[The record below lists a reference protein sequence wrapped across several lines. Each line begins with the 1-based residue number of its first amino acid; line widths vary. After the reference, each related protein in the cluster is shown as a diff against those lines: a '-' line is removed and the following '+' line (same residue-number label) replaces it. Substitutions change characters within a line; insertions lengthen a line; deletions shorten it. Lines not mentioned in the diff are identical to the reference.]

1 MGRSSSAMRVLL
13 LCLVALAAV
22 GRAEDTEEEV
32 LPPDPPLV
40 WYPDHLEA
48 PPKPAIRS
56 AIDDLMD
63 ANEANRLPSLI
74 PDKTPD
80 LGEGADV
87 EDMGPDTHEAIDM
100 VLAANDM
107 EVHVDDFAKQKR
119 EKELGEARKAAEA
132 KSRKCT
138 WISCLLWNLFGKI
151 SEARSMR
158 CWQQIWQTLH
168 ECVGAL
174 GAVKLH

>member
-1 MGRSSSAMRVLL
+1 MA
-13 LCLVALAAV
+13 
-22 GRAEDTEEEV
+22 
-32 LPPDPPLV
+32 DPPLV

-74 PDKTPD
+74 PDKTPGTRHPYPLIFSVCPAAAARLLTPSAGLGSAD
-80 LGEGADV
+80 LGESAEV

-119 EKELGEARKAAEA
+119 EKELG
-132 KSRKCT
+132 
-138 WISCLLWNLFGKI
+138 
-151 SEARSMR
+151 
-158 CWQQIWQTLH
+158 
-168 ECVGAL
+168 
-174 GAVKLH
+174 

>member
-48 PPKPAIRS
+48 LPKPAIRS

-63 ANEANRLPSLI
+63 ANRLPSLI

-80 LGEGADV
+80 LGESAEV

-132 KSRKCT
+132 KKQ
-138 WISCLLWNLFGKI
+138 
-151 SEARSMR
+151 E
-158 CWQQIWQTLH
+158 
-168 ECVGAL
+168 VP
-174 GAVKLH
+174 

>member
-56 AIDDLMD
+56 AIDELMD

-80 LGEGADV
+80 LGEGAEV

-107 EVHVDDFAKQKR
+107 EVHR
-119 EKELGEARKAAEA
+119 RLREA
-132 KSRKCT
+132 KE
-138 WISCLLWNLFGKI
+138 GK
-151 SEARSMR
+151 RTR
-158 CWQQIWQTLH
+158 
-168 ECVGAL
+168 
-174 GAVKLH
+174 